1 MGASAFGCIRMTRD
15 NVDFRLQQRRV
26 LLRGVSAALFT
37 AALLA
42 VAVVVL
48 PGIVAF
54 PKDALERLVFALQA
68 NVFVAAWVVVAIRM
82 VSRRRF
88 SSPADA
94 EGSAYAPPS
103 ERLAVRS
110 AFLQNTLEQAFIA
123 FAGNLI
129 LATVA
134 GDSALAFIV
143 AGTVLFSIGRVTF
156 LMGYPKGAAG
166 RAFGM
171 VTTMMPAVC
180 AIIWIVVVV
189 LGRIFDGLVGS

>member
-1 MGASAFGCIRMTRD
+1 MGTSAFGGIPMTRD
-15 NVDFRLQQRRV
+15 DVGFPLQQRQV
-26 LLRGVSAALFT
+26 LRRGISAALF
-37 AALLA
+37 AAAVLA
-42 VAVVVL
+42 AAAVVL

-54 PKDALERLVFALQA
+54 PQDILGGLVFALQA
-68 NVFVAAWVVVAIRM
+68 NAFIAVWVVIAIRM

-94 EGSAYAPPS
+94 GGSAYAPPS

-123 FAGNLI
+123 FTGNLI
-129 LATVA
+129 LATVTD
-134 GDSALAFIV
+134 DSGLAFIV

-156 LMGYPKGAAG
+156 LMGYAKGAAG

-180 AIIWIVVVV
+180 AFIWIVIVV
-189 LGRIFDGLVGS
+189 LGSLFDGLVGS